1 LEEVKMKITPLDIQ
15 QKNFGVKF
23 RGFDV
28 KEVNSFLDL
37 LTREFE
43 TLIKENNYLKEE
55 LAKKEAK
62 ILDFKKK
69 ETTLKD
75 TLMNAQQI
83 VENLKGNAQKEAEL
97 IIKEAELKADS
108 LIKDSHKEIANLK
121 KELNDLKKQKVLY
134 LEKIKGIIRT
144 FQKMISMEEEDK
156 EDEIRE
162 DNVRFLKTKK
172 E

>member
-1 LEEVKMKITPLDIQ
+1 MKITPLDIQ

-162 DNVRFLKTKK
+162 DNVRFLKPK
-172 E
+172 

>member
-1 LEEVKMKITPLDIQ
+1 MKITPLDIQ
-15 QKNFGVKF
+15 QKIFGVKF

-37 LTREFE
+37 ITSEFE
-43 TLIKENNYLKEE
+43 VIIKDNNYLKEE

-108 LIKDSHKEIANLK
+108 LIKDAHKEIANLK

>member
-1 LEEVKMKITPLDIQ
+1 MKITPLDIQ

-23 RGFDV
+23 RGFNV

-37 LTREFE
+37 ITREFE
-43 TLIKENNYLKEE
+43 AIIKENNYLKEE

-75 TLMNAQQI
+75 TLMNAQQV

-108 LIKDSHKEIANLK
+108 LIKDAHKEIANLK
-121 KELNDLKKQKVLY
+121 KELNDLKKQKMLY

>member
-1 LEEVKMKITPLDIQ
+1 MKITPLDIQ

-121 KELNDLKKQKVLY
+121 KELNDLKKQKALY

>member
-1 LEEVKMKITPLDIQ
+1 MKITPLDIQ

>member
-1 LEEVKMKITPLDIQ
+1 MKITPLDIQ
-15 QKNFGVKF
+15 QKKFGVKF

-37 LTREFE
+37 ITREFE
-43 TLIKENNYLKEE
+43 VIIKENNYLKEE
-55 LAKKEAK
+55 LAKKDAK

-108 LIKDSHKEIANLK
+108 LIKDAHKEIANLK

-134 LEKIKGIIRT
+134 LEKVKGIIKT
-144 FQKMISMEEEDK
+144 FQKMISMEEEDEK
-156 EDEIRE
+156 QEEAVKE
-162 DNVRFLKTKK
+162 DNVRFLKTRK
-172 E
+172 EP

>member
-1 LEEVKMKITPLDIQ
+1 MKITPLDIQ

-37 LTREFE
+37 ITGEFE
-43 TLIKENNYLKEE
+43 TLIKENNYLKDE

-75 TLMNAQQI
+75 TLMNAQQV

-156 EDEIRE
+156 EEETVKE
-162 DNVRFLKTKK
+162 DNVRFLKAKK

>member
-1 LEEVKMKITPLDIQ
+1 MKITPLDIQ

-108 LIKDSHKEIANLK
+108 LVKDAHKEIANLK

>member
-1 LEEVKMKITPLDIQ
+1 MKITPLDIQ
-15 QKNFGVKF
+15 QKKFGAKF
-23 RGFDV
+23 RGLDV

-37 LTREFE
+37 ITSEFE
-43 TLIKENNYLKEE
+43 ALIKENNYLKEE

-62 ILDFKKK
+62 LLDFKKK

-108 LIKDSHKEIANLK
+108 LIKDAHKEIANLK
-121 KELNDLKKQKVLY
+121 KELNDLRKQKMLY

-156 EDEIRE
+156 EDEVVKE

-172 E
+172 ES

>member
-1 LEEVKMKITPLDIQ
+1 MKITPLDIQ

-55 LAKKEAK
+55 LAKKDGK

-69 ETTLKD
+69 DTTLKD

-162 DNVRFLKTKK
+162 DNVRFLKPK
-172 E
+172 

>member
-1 LEEVKMKITPLDIQ
+1 M
-15 QKNFGVKF
+15 
-23 RGFDV
+23 
-28 KEVNSFLDL
+28 NSFLDL

>member
-1 LEEVKMKITPLDIQ
+1 MKITPLDIQ
-15 QKNFGVKF
+15 QKKFGVKF

-37 LTREFE
+37 ITREFE
-43 TLIKENNYLKEE
+43 VIIKENNYLKEE
-55 LAKKEAK
+55 LAKKDAK

-97 IIKEAELKADS
+97 IIKEAELKADG
-108 LIKDSHKEIANLK
+108 LVKDAHKEIANLK

-134 LEKIKGIIRT
+134 LEKVKGIIKT
-144 FQKMISMEEEDK
+144 FQKMISMEEEDEK
-156 EDEIRE
+156 QEEAVKE
-162 DNVRFLKTKK
+162 DNVRFLKTRK
-172 E
+172 EP

>member
-1 LEEVKMKITPLDIQ
+1 MKITPLDIQ
-15 QKNFGVKF
+15 QKKFGVKF

-37 LTREFE
+37 ITREFE
-43 TLIKENNYLKEE
+43 VIIKENNYLKEE
-55 LAKKEAK
+55 LAKKDAK

-83 VENLKGNAQKEAEL
+83 VENLKGNVQKEAEL

-108 LIKDSHKEIANLK
+108 LIKDAHKEIANLK

-134 LEKIKGIIRT
+134 LEKVKGIIKT
-144 FQKMISMEEEDK
+144 FQKMISMEEEDEK
-156 EDEIRE
+156 QEEAVKE
-162 DNVRFLKTKK
+162 DNVRFLKTRK
-172 E
+172 EP

>member
-1 LEEVKMKITPLDIQ
+1 MKITPLDIQ

-162 DNVRFLKTKK
+162 DNVRFLKPK
-172 E
+172 EK

>member
-1 LEEVKMKITPLDIQ
+1 MKITPLDIQ

-37 LTREFE
+37 LTRELE

-55 LAKKEAK
+55 LAKKEGK
-62 ILDFKKK
+62 IIDFKKK

-83 VENLKGNAQKEAEL
+83 VENLKGNALKEAEL

-108 LIKDSHKEIANLK
+108 LIKDVHKEIANLK

-162 DNVRFLKTKK
+162 DNVRFLKPK
-172 E
+172 EK

>member
-1 LEEVKMKITPLDIQ
+1 MKITPLDIQ

-37 LTREFE
+37 ITREFE
-43 TLIKENNYLKEE
+43 VIIKDNNYLKEE

-108 LIKDSHKEIANLK
+108 LIKDAHKEIANLK
-121 KELNDLKKQKVLY
+121 KELNDLKKQKMLY

-162 DNVRFLKTKK
+162 DNLRFLKTKK

>member
-1 LEEVKMKITPLDIQ
+1 MKITPLDIQ

-83 VENLKGNAQKEAEL
+83 VENLKGNALKEAEL

-108 LIKDSHKEIANLK
+108 LIKDVHKEIANLK

-162 DNVRFLKTKK
+162 DNVRFLKPK
-172 E
+172 EK

>member
-1 LEEVKMKITPLDIQ
+1 MKITPLDIQ
-15 QKNFGVKF
+15 QKKFGVKF

-37 LTREFE
+37 ITREFE
-43 TLIKENNYLKEE
+43 VIIKENNYLKEE
-55 LAKKEAK
+55 LAKKDAK

-97 IIKEAELKADS
+97 IIKE
-108 LIKDSHKEIANLK
+108 
-121 KELNDLKKQKVLY
+121 
-134 LEKIKGIIRT
+134 
-144 FQKMISMEEEDK
+144 ED
-156 EDEIRE
+156 
-162 DNVRFLKTKK
+162 VRFLKTRK
-172 E
+172 EP

>member
-1 LEEVKMKITPLDIQ
+1 MKITPLDIQ
-15 QKNFGVKF
+15 QKKFGVKF

-28 KEVNSFLDL
+28 REVNSFLDL
-37 LTREFE
+37 ITGEFE
-43 TLIKENNYLKEE
+43 SLIKENNYLKEE
-55 LAKKEAK
+55 LSKKEAK

-97 IIKEAELKADS
+97 IIKEAELKADG
-108 LIKDSHKEIANLK
+108 LVKDAHKEIANLK
-121 KELNDLKKQKVLY
+121 KELNDLKKQKILY

-144 FQKMISMEEEDK
+144 FQKMISMEEEERE
-156 EDEIRE
+156 EDAAKE
-162 DNVRFLKTKK
+162 DNVRFLKPK
-172 E
+172 EK